1 MYDFIVKGQRATV
14 TSEHQLRNSKV
25 HCRHSQKLY
34 IRLAESPWDIN
45 DGSFEVKELFCQEIK

>member
-1 MYDFIVKGQRATV
+1 MYNFIVEGQQATV

-34 IRLAESPWDIN
+34 TRLAESPWEIS
-45 DGSFEVKELFCQEIK
+45 DGSFEVKELLCQEIK